1 MAEEE
6 NGFLHI
12 FSMERLK
19 YVKRILFINK
29 SIIQNVIFSV
39 LMGACFVIRLKPRV
53 SEDFN
58 AETDM
63 KVTNFGQ
70 WLLYGMLLICVFDL
84 VYTLNA

>member
-1 MAEEE
+1 MKRYAKEMAEEE

-39 LMGACFVIRLKPRV
+39 LMGVCFVIRLKPRV

-58 AETDM
+58 AEKRM
-63 KVTNFGQ
+63 KVTNFG
-70 WLLYGMLLICVFDL
+70 LSVLVSLSLY
-84 VYTLNA
+84 